1 MNTKSL
7 VVITGASK
15 GIGRAIAIAI
25 AEEVG
30 ASTQNNSSSSLA
42 TIISYPLHIVLIAR
56 SLDKLQETANLVEK
70 RGGGL
75 VTTSC
80 HEIDMSDLET
90 LQEKLNCVL
99 EPLSEQNYDSCVLI
113 NNHGSVEPLGL
124 ASELSSMTELQQSI
138 NLNVTSCIWVSS
150 QFTKMCMK
158 DTSSS
163 NDKSPLVRI
172 VNISSICALDPF
184 PTTSIYCAGK
194 AGRDMF
200 HNVLA
205 KENSSK
211 SDANN
216 DSESDGGA
224 LSNNEKQRYK
234 VLNYA
239 PGPCD
244 TEMTDVLS
252 DCPVLDGGLH
262 EYFKTSKIEN
272 KLVRP
277 EETAKKLASILTLDT
292 FESGTHIDY
301 YDA

>member
-1 MNTKSL
+1 
-7 VVITGASK
+7 
-15 GIGRAIAIAI
+15 
-25 AEEVG
+25 
-30 ASTQNNSSSSLA
+30 
-42 TIISYPLHIVLIAR
+42 
-56 SLDKLQETANLVEK
+56 
-70 RGGGL
+70 
-75 VTTSC
+75 
-80 HEIDMSDLET
+80 
-90 LQEKLNCVL
+90 
-99 EPLSEQNYDSCVLI
+99 
-113 NNHGSVEPLGL
+113 
-124 ASELSSMTELQQSI
+124 
-138 NLNVTSCIWVSS
+138 
-150 QFTKMCMK
+150 MK

-184 PTTSIYCAGK
+184 PTVSIYCAGK

-277 EETAKKLASILTLDT
+277 EETAKKLVGILTEDT

-301 YDA
+301 YDV